1 MIASQAFCELNL
13 SIFTAAFRLFFLAFV
28 FILPFG
34 RGQTESECHLW
45 LRSFDQNGDGSL
57 DRSEYVALSKSMGVV
72 KLSFDWSFSDLPA
85 VMQEA
90 FTYMAGDS
98 KDSAID
104 IRSVSRPTDSSPD
117 VLTECEVLGMAVAK
131 TDIKPENGI
140 SRQGANPIP
149 SLPQCYVGILVAESS
164 TPADN
169 FMNSDEYVTFVNRF
183 SSVSFGDDFL
193 LLPQAL
199 RNNFENLAQRDDQI
213 FTFGVESV
221 DEPSQVQLDFLNQV
235 CTDTSVA
242 ISIALL
248 QQPTASPQILTTT
261 LRPTLPL
268 SQCFAGL
275 LNSEQFQDDQRMD
288 QKEYMSFLNYLE
300 PGAFDSENFND
311 LSQRLKDNFFR
322 LSVNGS
328 INIADVYNPH
338 EEQRDF
344 LQRICDDT
352 NAAITLDLISISQ
365 PTSSPLFQPS
375 TPRPTRPLNQCFVG
389 MLVSDDPQDNK
400 LSRDEYALF
409 MNFLQPGSFDDVIFK
424 DLPKILKDNFEKWAV
439 GDSIDM
445 SPFEND
451 EERLE
456 EVCNDTNEAISVALY
471 PKVQPT
477 LSPTLFPVLSAAPS
491 KDISP
496 KSNLPSNSPSES
508 PTDSIGEIEIVSQF
522 VVSNSIGL
530 RASDLRKDSSDEKR
544 KLEIAF
550 TAIVRFTIEKIFT
563 TPDRYIR
570 TRRKLAVNYIRTY
583 IRDFTDRSCPQSA
596 PSGSFCQNVVALIFV
611 GISGEEM
618 EQEVAEKAK
627 EEVDKVILNGRLQT
641 ELSARTS
648 VIRVEFD
655 DFQNSPSP
663 SGSPSKISLAPSV
676 ALSGGEVETRSSDSD
691 DTLSNIVY
699 GCIIVG
705 ILIFLLLIMSLFF
718 YLKSKCQSAKKDLA
732 DAEKKDAEKSEN
744 TDIGLDD
751 GLQEES
757 DEEDGKKNSMYAFD
771 PPLHSQQPK
780 ALGWSDGLHLSSSD
794 DSGSSE
800 SSSDESDSSIS
811 DLEQKSPPQ
820 LQNSD
825 RPNEVSPKASAE
837 SNSNRGITQTLPAK
851 IEKKTASP
859 AIESD
864 SDSSESD
871 SGWEDEEES
880 SSYAEDSE
888 ENVIPIIVTKGSND
902 GKTQVTGDESGRLGD
917 GQFKDTS
924 NRSKNSDLRME
935 DFETLYA
942 SGDEA
947 ELYHEPSSSI
957 SLSPPKD
964 EDYDVAKPLVKSEL
978 ESIALEAITDPHN
991 KSSSRD
997 LDLSNGSFQ
1006 LDNSSRSGPT
1016 PEANAQTDSEVL
1028 SAVKSADSEKKDDNA
1043 NKAGRKITEDMG
1055 KKEKKEQFTSEEDFI
1070 QEGDG
1075 EINQQIVGIPN
1086 QVVEQKQHETINE
1099 KSRIQNNPRT
1109 YSESDSDSYTSGS
1122 FVDDSS
1128 YTNESD
1134 SGSGSYNEDYT
1145 TGGDSESCITEGL
1158 STVAKDPSQAHREQ
1172 EIRADIEALIRVVV
1186 PKEKDNVDAMMER
1199 FKGRE
1204 EELLQTLKT
1213 MQEKGVTARARA
1225 AAKKRKTS
1233 RNPSQSSSQAYESE
1247 QTSPVSSKEAS
1258 SSGDH
1263 SSGSSYTSESSAT
1276 SSVADRSESQEEG
1289 LLRKYSSRLEGKNKP
1304 WKHRSDDYS
1313 QVTEEDHYQS
1323 ISVGHYQN

>member
-1 MIASQAFCELNL
+1 MIASQAFCELSL
-13 SIFTAAFRLFFLAFV
+13 LRFTAAFRLFFLAIV

-72 KLSFDWSFSDLPA
+72 KLSFDLSFSDLPA

-104 IRSVSRPTDSSPD
+104 IRSVSRNTDSSPG

-131 TDIKPENGI
+131 TDINLDNGI

-183 SSVSFGDDFL
+183 SNVSFGDDFL

-199 RNNFENLAQRDDQI
+199 RNNFENLAQRDGQI

-235 CTDTSVA
+235 CTDTSAA

-248 QQPTASPQILTTT
+248 QQPTLSPQIQTTT
-261 LRPTLPL
+261 SRPTLPL
-268 SQCFAGL
+268 SQCFVGL
-275 LNSEQFQDDQRMD
+275 LNSEQFQNDQRMD

-300 PGAFDSENFND
+300 PGAFNSENFND

-328 INIADVYNPH
+328 INIADVYNPN
-338 EEQRDF
+338 EEQMDF

-365 PTSSPLFQPS
+365 PPSSPLFQPS
-375 TPRPTRPLNQCFVG
+375 TPRPTRPLSQCFVG

-400 LSRDEYALF
+400 LSRDEYVSF
-409 MNFLQPGSFDDVIFK
+409 INFLQPGAFDDITFK
-424 DLPKILKDNFEKWAV
+424 DLPKILQENFEKWAV
-439 GDSIDM
+439 GDSMDM

-477 LSPTLFPVLSAAPS
+477 LSPTSFPVLSAAPS
-491 KDISP
+491 KAISP
-496 KSNLPSNSPSES
+496 ESNLPSNSPSES

-544 KLEIAF
+544 KLETAF
-550 TAIVRFTIEKIFT
+550 TAIARFSIEKIFT

-570 TRRKLAVNYIRTY
+570 TRRKLAVNYIRTS
-583 IRDFTDRSCPQSA
+583 IGDFTDRSCPQSA
-596 PSGSFCQNVVALIFV
+596 PSGSFCQNVVALIYV
-611 GISGEEM
+611 GISGEET
-618 EQEVAEKAK
+618 EQEVAEKSK
-627 EEVDKVILNGRLQT
+627 EEVNKVILNGKLQT

-663 SGSPSKISLAPSV
+663 SASPNKLSSAPSV
-676 ALSGGEVETRSSDSD
+676 ALSGGEVETKSSDSD
-691 DTLSNIVY
+691 DTLSNILY

-705 ILIFLLLIMSLFF
+705 ILFLLLLMMSLFF
-718 YLKSKCQSAKKDLA
+718 YLKSKRESAKKELA
-732 DAEKKDAEKSEN
+732 DTEKEDAEKSEN
-744 TDIGLDD
+744 TDIGLED

-757 DEEDGKKNSMYAFD
+757 DEDGGKKNSMYAFD

-780 ALGWSDGLHLSSSD
+780 ALGWSDGLQLSSSD
-794 DSGSSE
+794 DSDSSE

-820 LQNSD
+820 LQNSN
-825 RPNEVSPKASAE
+825 RPNEVSPKVSAE
-837 SNSNRGITQTLPAK
+837 SPPTQTLPTK
-851 IEKKTASP
+851 IEKQTASP
-859 AIESD
+859 TIESD

-888 ENVIPIIVTKGSND
+888 ENAIPIIATKGSTD
-902 GKTQVTGDESGRLGD
+902 GRSQVTGDESGRLGD
-917 GQFKDTS
+917 EPFKDTS
-924 NRSKNSDLRME
+924 HRSKNSDLRME

-964 EDYDVAKPLVKSEL
+964 EASNAVKPLGKSEL

-991 KSSSRD
+991 KSNSRD

-1006 LDNSSRSGPT
+1006 LDNSSRSGPK
-1016 PEANAQTDSEVL
+1016 PEENAQTDSEVL
-1028 SAVKSADSEKKDDNA
+1028 SAVKSTDSEKKDDNL
-1043 NKAGRKITEDMG
+1043 NKAGRQITKDTG
-1055 KKEKKEQFTSEEDFI
+1055 KNEKTEQFTSKEDFI
-1070 QEGDG
+1070 QEGG
-1075 EINQQIVGIPN
+1075 SEINQQIVVNPN
-1086 QVVEQKQHETINE
+1086 QEAAQKQHETMNE
-1099 KSRIQNNPRT
+1099 ISGIQNKPSS

-1128 YTNESD
+1128 YTDESD
-1134 SGSGSYNEDYT
+1134 SGSGSYNEDYA

-1172 EIRADIEALIRVVV
+1172 EIRAEIEALIRVVV

-1204 EELLQTLKT
+1204 EELLQ
-1213 MQEKGVTARARA
+1213 
-1225 AAKKRKTS
+1225 
-1233 RNPSQSSSQAYESE
+1233 
-1247 QTSPVSSKEAS
+1247 VS
-1258 SSGDH
+1258 
-1263 SSGSSYTSESSAT
+1263 
-1276 SSVADRSESQEEG
+1276 
-1289 LLRKYSSRLEGKNKP
+1289 LL
-1304 WKHRSDDYS
+1304 
-1313 QVTEEDHYQS
+1313 
-1323 ISVGHYQN
+1323 